1 MSLEDEDIR
10 DLILPLLFTSL
21 AAKKDRKETI
31 VVRVLI
37 SGSENQQYVAFK
49 EAADIASSEYGSDG
63 ILYEYMDCQHVRKLF
78 EKPSDLVDWILESDI
93 HFILGHIHQGGVIEK
108 ALWSVTELYEELMRL
123 RNHLGWPWGSKL
135 NCPILTQNKIIY
147 IRICPSITNPTLD
160 VPIKAL
166 VWRDAT

>member
-49 EAADIASSEYGSDG
+49 EAADIASSKYGSDG
-63 ILYEYMDCQHVRKLF
+63 SFV
-78 EKPSDLVDWILESDI
+78 
-93 HFILGHIHQGGVIEK
+93 
-108 ALWSVTELYEELMRL
+108 L
-123 RNHLGWPWGSKL
+123 R
-135 NCPILTQNKIIY
+135 
-147 IRICPSITNPTLD
+147 
-160 VPIKAL
+160 
-166 VWRDAT
+166 